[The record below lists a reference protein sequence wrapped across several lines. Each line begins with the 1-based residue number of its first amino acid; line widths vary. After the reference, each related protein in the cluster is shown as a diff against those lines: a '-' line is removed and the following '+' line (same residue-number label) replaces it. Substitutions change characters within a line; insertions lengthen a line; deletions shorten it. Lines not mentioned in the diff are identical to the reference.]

1 MNDYK
6 PTPYDDAVSPG
17 TPDMFTVEEASRW
30 LTCPQPV
37 PLKLLQQLGKDCAM
51 VSRLHKQP
59 MGTKPTP
66 DKPWPQEKTYTA
78 DVIRVVF
85 KTHPATAPHLPGA
98 ADTSP
103 AATKE
108 MQA

>member
-1 MNDYK
+1 MSDYK
-6 PTPYDDAVSPG
+6 PTPYDDAVPPG

-59 MGTKPTP
+59 MGTKFTP
-66 DKPWPQEKTYTA
+66 DKPWPQEKTYMA
-78 DVIRVVF
+78 EVIRVVF
-85 KTHPATAPHLPGA
+85 QTNPATAPFV
-98 ADTSP
+98 P
-103 AATKE
+103 ATTTKE
-108 MQA
+108 PQA

>member
-1 MNDYK
+1 MSDYK
-6 PTPYDDAVSPG
+6 PTPYDDAVPAGAPG
-17 TPDMFTVEEASRW
+17 MFTVEEASRW
-30 LTCPQPV
+30 LTCAQPV

-51 VSRLHKQP
+51 VSRLHCQP

-85 KTHPATAPHLPGA
+85 KTHPETAPYLP
-98 ADTSP
+98 DP
-103 AATKE
+103 AITTTKE
-108 MQA
+108 PHA